1 MQKITPFLWFNN
13 NAEEAVMLY
22 TSVFKNSQVHHIS
35 RYGKS
40 GPGPEGMLISAS
52 FELEGQQ
59 FIALN
64 GGPDYPFT
72 PAVSLFVDCKTQE
85 EVDELWERLSEGGS
99 KERCGWLKDRF
110 GLSWQIIPS
119 LLGQLM
125 QDEDPARAQK
135 VMEAMLKMTKIDT
148 RVLMEAYHS

>member
-1 MQKITPFLWFNN
+1 
-13 NAEEAVMLY
+13 
-22 TSVFKNSQVHHIS
+22 VHHVS
-35 RYGKS
+35 RYGKN

-64 GGPDYPFT
+64 GGPGFPFT
-72 PAVSLFVDCKTQE
+72 PAISLFVDCSTQE
-85 EVDELWERLSEGGS
+85 EVDQLWERLSEGGS

-125 QDEDPARAQK
+125 QDEDPARAKK
-135 VMEAMLKMTKIDT
+135 VMDAMLKMSKIEMK
-148 RVLMEAYHS
+148 VLMAAYNS

>member
-22 TSVFKNSQVHHIS
+22 TSIFKNSKVHHIS
-35 RYGKS
+35 RYGKG
-40 GPGPEGMLISAS
+40 GPGPEGMLMSAT
-52 FELEGQQ
+52 FELEGQN

-64 GGPDYPFT
+64 GGPDFPFT
-72 PAVSLFVDCKTQE
+72 PAISLFVDCKTQE

-99 KERCGWLKDRF
+99 RDRCGWLKDRF

-125 QDEDPARAQK
+125 QDPDPARSK
-135 VMEAMLKMTKIDT
+135 RVMEAMLKMSKIDT
-148 RVLMEAYHS
+148 KVLLEAYGQ